1 MLADGSV
8 VMTTDNYLNH
18 TRGFKSWAF
27 SLDHKRIGLMYMM
40 FVLTAFLLGGVF
52 AVTLRTFLWNNDGK
66 LFGFF
71 KDPNQGMI
79 FYNNMFSLHGAVMV
93 FMFMIPAIPAILGN
107 FVLPMMLGAKDVAF
121 PRLNLLSLWIYFTGA
136 CFFSYVLLGGIMRAA
151 FGWHWP
157 GGFGLDTGWTFY
169 TPYSTAHAE
178 DGVIPA
184 TLGAFILGFSS
195 ILTGVNFITTI
206 HTLRPKGMTWFR
218 MPLFL
223 WALYATSL
231 IQILATPV
239 RSPCYCWSPS
249 ELCTSA
255 YSIPSSAATP
265 SFTNI
270 SSGSIP
276 TRPSTS

>member
-1 MLADGSV
+1 MSE
-8 VMTTDNYLNH
+8 DNYLTH
-18 TRGFKSWAF
+18 SHGIKSWIF
-27 SLDHKRIGLMYMM
+27 SLDHKRIGLMYMAM
-40 FVLTAFLLGGVF
+40 VLMAFLLGGTF

-66 LFGFF
+66 FFGYF

-121 PRLNLLSLWIYFTGA
+121 PRLNLMSLWIYALGA
-136 CFFSYVLLGGIMRAA
+136 CFFSYVLLGGVMRAA

-195 ILTGVNFITTI
+195 IL
-206 HTLRPKGMTWFR
+206 
-218 MPLFL
+218 
-223 WALYATSL
+223 
-231 IQILATPV
+231 
-239 RSPCYCWSPS
+239 
-249 ELCTSA
+249 
-255 YSIPSSAATP
+255 
-265 SFTNI
+265 
-270 SSGSIP
+270 
-276 TRPSTS
+276 

>member
-1 MLADGSV
+1 
-8 VMTTDNYLNH
+8 
-18 TRGFKSWAF
+18 
-27 SLDHKRIGLMYMM
+27 M
-40 FVLTAFLLGGVF
+40 F
-52 AVTLRTFLWNNDGK
+52 N
-66 LFGFF
+66 FF
-71 KDPNQGMI
+71 KDPNQGML

-121 PRLNLLSLWIYFTGA
+121 PRLNLLSLWIYATGA
-136 CFFSYVLLGGIMRAA
+136 CFFTYVLLGGVLRAA
-151 FGWHWP
+151 FGWHMP

-184 TLGAFILGFSS
+184 TLGAFVLGFSS
-195 ILTGVNFITTI
+195 ILTGVNFITSI

-223 WALYATSL
+223 WAMYATSF

-239 RSPCYCWSPS
+239 LAITLLLLVAERTMHIGIFDPLLGGDPVLYQHFFWFYSHPAVYIMILPGDGRDQRSRRDSQPQ
-249 ELCTSA
+249 A
-255 YSIPSSAATP
+255 YI
-265 SFTNI
+265 
-270 SSGSIP
+270 
-276 TRPSTS
+276 RLQLHRR